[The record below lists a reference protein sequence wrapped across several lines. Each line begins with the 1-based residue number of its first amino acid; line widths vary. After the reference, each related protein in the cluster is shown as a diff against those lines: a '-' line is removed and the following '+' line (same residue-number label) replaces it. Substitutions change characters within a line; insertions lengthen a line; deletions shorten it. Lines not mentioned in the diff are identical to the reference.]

1 MRYLLLYLSSINKIF
16 YIYFKQTTK
25 IIRKHNI
32 INIAMRVFI
41 SGLFLLYPIS
51 PLAWAGL
58 GAVETPMVEGA
69 QAHILSAMNAIDI
82 EDWERAER
90 ELEEAIKR
98 APYNEDLYELWKD
111 VQRIAL
117 YIEIQRNNQEA
128 ITSAIRYL
136 KMKKALLEA
145 EMEYGRRGVS
155 GVSSGLGGLER
166 FRKAGKR
173 GQAMKEALEAYDIE
187 KEETMRRA
195 LDEYSA
201 KRDRA
206 MEEALSFYEEK
217 VGPAKRRIR
226 PSEKIRPSEEVIAP
240 VRPEEKLRAYRKALK
255 GYAPSQRKSG
265 AGPVSIGGK
274 EKEIPSMV
282 ERQGYGLVDVSAYN
296 RAEIIPLELE
306 IDKFLILKFPGSVR
320 QYVVVDEELVSIEKV
335 SEDKLKLTPTG
346 SGLGNTIVYV
356 WDDGGRWMFSLK
368 VIPSRLLEREKEESR
383 KRIEEK
389 EHILFGYENNW
400 WAFYDDTDGKMERK
414 SLGFVQDFTLKGPTA
429 YGNLSSIVSVADRQG
444 NYDVVY
450 RSARLRNIRR
460 LGFRDGDVVV
470 GDYFGN
476 ISRFTFPGSSLDG
489 VMASERRGKFSIKGL
504 YGQITNTW
512 NYIPLIENETGDIYG
527 LSVGYD
533 GFYFNYAYLDENGAR
548 DGSSRFSNEAYS
560 FYINR
565 PLGKDWSIESEIGT
579 DEHSWA
585 GVLDLNGRLGKWDV
599 SLNFRDVEPDYL
611 TLTGTPAYSGEIGSR
626 LTLSRA
632 FEKGLQITTYL
643 DVYRDRKYP
652 NPDKPHRL
660 NVDYSFMWGRYLD
673 NISYGWEFD
682 LIDHTGTVGPYSSY
696 TLSGFY
702 SRSFHFLNRD
712 FYWRADVSHTL
723 NKDKALDREYLV
735 DRISSRLSTNVVGD
749 FLNAYVSSDVGRVED
764 KEADKVRYPVRVE
777 AGLNARATS
786 RDSRL
791 EWTGHASYRWETN
804 GSGAYNFVSDRDLLY
819 LSSKLEYRL
828 SNDKYLY
835 LQGGFRRYFPK
846 DGSDYSEAEIYA
858 GVKWYWDTGLN
869 LLPKTFVYGYVY
881 EDENGNGRMDENESG
896 IPNVSLSCGGKT
908 ARTDADGRYEI
919 GWVKKTSAYLELNVN
934 DLPTGMLPKEDKFIV
949 NTAAV
954 KRLRKDFA
962 VSYITGVKGYVFI
975 DKDGDGRLGPSDM
988 PVGDV
993 RVCIGDECRYTDSRG
1008 MFLFSNLNPGDYAIS
1023 LDLSS
1028 IPEDTL
1034 PSGRP
1039 KQEISLAKGVQRQV
1053 YLPLRQVAR

>member
-1 MRYLLLYLSSINKIF
+1 MRDLVLYLSLINKKF
-16 YIYFKQTTK
+16 YIYFKQATK
-25 IIRKHNI
+25 MIRKDNI
-32 INIAMRVFI
+32 VNIGIRAVI
-41 SGLFLLYPIS
+41 SGLILLYPIS
-51 PLAWAGL
+51 PVAWAGL
-58 GAVETPMVEGA
+58 GGVEAPMVEGA

-82 EDWERAER
+82 EDWERAEQ
-90 ELEEAIKR
+90 ELEEAIRR
-98 APYNEDLYELWKD
+98 APYNEELYELWKD
-111 VQRIAL
+111 VQRISL

-128 ITSAIRYL
+128 IMSAIRWL

-145 EMEYGRRGVS
+145 GMQYRGPGVS
-155 GVSSGLGGLER
+155 RASAGLGGLER
-166 FRKAGKR
+166 FRKAGER
-173 GQAMKEALEAYDIE
+173 IGAMKESLEGYDVE
-187 KEETMRRA
+187 REETMRRA
-195 LDEYSA
+195 LEEYSV
-201 KRDRA
+201 RRERA
-206 MEEALSFYEEK
+206 MEDALSFYEEELK
-217 VGPAKRRIR
+217 KRRKG
-226 PSEKIRPSEEVIAP
+226 PSERRGAAEKRVVPSKP
-240 VRPEEKLRAYRKALK
+240 KEKLKAYEEALEGYVPSTEKRETEAVSGGRGK
-255 GYAPSQRKSG
+255 G
-265 AGPVSIGGK
+265 
-274 EKEIPSMV
+274 EIPSMV
-282 ERQGYGLVDVSAYN
+282 EKQGYGIVDVSGYN
-296 RAEIIPLELE
+296 RSEVISIELE
-306 IDKFLILKFPGSVR
+306 IDKFLILKFPGPVR
-320 QYVVVDEELVSIEKV
+320 QYVIVDEGLVSVERL
-335 SEDKLKLTPTG
+335 SEDKLKLIPSG

-356 WDDGGRWMFSLK
+356 WDNGGRWMFSLK
-368 VIPSRLLEREKEESR
+368 IIPSRLLERKKEQTR

-414 SLGFVQDFTLKGPTA
+414 NLGFVQDFTLKGPTA
-429 YGNLSSIVSVADRQG
+429 YGNLSSIVSVADRAG

-460 LGFRDGDVVV
+460 LGFKDGDVVV

-512 NYIPLIENETGDIYG
+512 NYIPLIENETGDVYG
-527 LSVGYD
+527 LSVGYN

-560 FYINR
+560 FYISR
-565 PLGKDWSIESEIGT
+565 PLGKSWAVESEIGT
-579 DEHSWA
+579 DKDSWA

-599 SLNFRDVEPDYL
+599 SLNFRDVEADYL

-632 FEKGLQITTYL
+632 FDRGLQITTYL

-660 NVDYSFMWGRYLD
+660 NIDYSFMWGRYLD
-673 NISYGWEFD
+673 NNSYGWEFD

-702 SRSFHFLNRD
+702 SRSFHFLDRD
-712 FYWRADVSHTL
+712 FYWRADLSHTL
-723 NKDKALDREYLV
+723 NKDKALDREYIV
-735 DRISSRLSTNVVGD
+735 DRASSRLSASVVKD
-749 FLNAYVSSDVGRVED
+749 FLSAYVSSDVGRVED
-764 KEADKVRYPVRVE
+764 KEEDKVRYPVRLE
-777 AGLNARATS
+777 AGLNARVTS
-786 RDSRL
+786 KDSRL
-791 EWTGHASYRWETN
+791 EWTGHSSYRWETN

-881 EDENGNGRMDENESG
+881 EDENGNGRMDKGESG
-896 IPNVSLSCGGKT
+896 IPNVGLSCGGKT
-908 ARTDADGRYEI
+908 ARTNADGRYEI
-919 GWVKKTSAYLELNVN
+919 GWVKKASAYLELNVN
-934 DLPTGMLPKEDKFIV
+934 DLPTGMLPKEDKV
-949 NTAAV
+949 MVDTVAV

-962 VSYITGVKGYVFI
+962 VNYITGIKGYVFI
-975 DKDGDGRLGPSDM
+975 DEDGDGRLGTSDI
-988 PVGDV
+988 PLGDV
-993 RVCIGDECRYTDSRG
+993 RVCIGNECRYTDSRG
-1008 MFLFSNLNPGDYAIS
+1008 MFLFSNLNPGDYTIS

-1028 IPEDTL
+1028 IPEDSL
-1034 PSGRP
+1034 PFGKP
-1039 KQEISLAKGVQRQV
+1039 EQKISLAKGVQRQV
-1053 YLPLRQVAR
+1053 YLPLKKIGK